1 MNSPTN
7 PNETD
12 LIARKASEWLI
23 KRDRGLTGEEQDEF
37 FQWLA
42 ADPRHGEW
50 FARQLRTWKDFNQLA
65 QWRPEHSAEPNPD
78 LLARN
83 PTGKSALSLSNGLFH
98 GRHWITWAAP
108 LAMAAGLAL
117 TFLWTRQSPA
127 TLPVAPAQTVAQG
140 YERRV
145 LEDGSVVEL
154 NRGARIEVNYLPA
167 ERRVRLVQGEASFTV
182 AKNHDRPFIVRAGG
196 VDVRAVGTAFN
207 VRLDAQSVEVLVT
220 EGKVRVDDAARGGS
234 LLAATVPGET
244 PVLVAGQKVT
254 VEAAPI
260 APVAAAEVSTGE
272 VAELLAWKPVL
283 LDFNSL
289 PLGEVVVQF
298 NRRNRTQLVL
308 ADEALAAL
316 PIVASFRSDNVEGF
330 VRLLELTSG
339 VTVERRGDT
348 ITLKSTR

>member
-7 PNETD
+7 PSETD
-12 LIARKASEWLI
+12 PIALQASEWLI
-23 KRDRGLTGEEQDEF
+23 KRDRGLTAVEQDEF
-37 FQWLA
+37 FLWLS
-42 ADPRHGEW
+42 ADARHGEW
-50 FARQLRTWKDFNQLA
+50 FARQQRMWKDFNQLA

-78 LLARN
+78 LLAR
-83 PTGKSALSLSNGLFH
+83 PMRRTV
-98 GRHWITWAAP
+98 RWPVWITLAA
-108 LAMAAGLAL
+108 AACV
-117 TFLWTRQSPA
+117 TFVLLWERPWSRQSPIA
-127 TLPVAPAQTVAQG
+127 APVEMVAQG
-140 YERRV
+140 YEHRA

-167 ERRVRLVQGEASFTV
+167 QRLVRLVQGEASFTV

-220 EGKVRVDDAARGGS
+220 EGKVRVDDAARGGT
-234 LLAATVPGET
+234 LLAASVPGET
-244 PVLVAGQKVT
+244 PVLSAGEKVI

-260 APVAAAEVSTGE
+260 VRVTAAAILPGE
-272 VAELLAWKPVL
+272 MEQLLAWKPVL
-283 LDFNSL
+283 FDFNPL

-298 NRRNRTQLVL
+298 NRRNHTQLVL
-308 ADEALAAL
+308 ADDTLATL

-339 VTVERRGDT
+339 VRAERSGDT
-348 ITLKSTR
+348 ITLKVAR